1 MLVLRH
7 VRLQLAVATAAG
19 RGEVGFE
26 ERNWVAIDGEIDR
39 HIDCWIERK
48 IDINRDIDIDIDS

>member
-1 MLVLRH
+1 VLVLRH

-19 RGEVGFE
+19 RGEVGCE

-39 HIDCWIERK
+39 HID
-48 IDINRDIDIDIDS
+48 